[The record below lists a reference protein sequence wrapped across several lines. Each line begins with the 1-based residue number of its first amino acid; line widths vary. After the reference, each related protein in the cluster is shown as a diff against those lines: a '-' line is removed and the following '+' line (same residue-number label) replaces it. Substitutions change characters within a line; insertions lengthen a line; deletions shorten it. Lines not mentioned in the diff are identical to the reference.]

1 MYVIEIT
8 PHPDPYS
15 DCSAMWLR
23 FPSQLG
29 EVGAVIDSMLEE
41 FAFDEDA
48 EGPEPWE
55 AKVEIKDV
63 PLDEIVS
70 TLDNIDAQ
78 WTEAINKAIANGETC
93 ADWPREG

>member
-8 PHPDPYS
+8 PHPDPYG
-15 DCSAMWLR
+15 DCSSVLLR
-23 FPSQLG
+23 FPSQIG
-29 EVGAVIDSMLEE
+29 DVGSIIDSMLEG

-55 AKVEIKDV
+55 VKVEVKDV

-70 TLDNIDAQ
+70 TMEDLDEHWRREIDA
-78 WTEAINKAIANGETC
+78 AIDNGETC

>member
-8 PHPDPYS
+8 PHPDPYG
-15 DCSAMWLR
+15 DCSSVLLR
-23 FPSQLG
+23 FPSQIG
-29 EVGAVIDSMLEE
+29 DVGSIIDSMLEG

-63 PLDEIVS
+63 PLDEIVL
-70 TLDNIDAQ
+70 TLENIDKA

>member
-1 MYVIEIT
+1 MYIIEIT
-8 PHPDPYS
+8 PHPAPGRG
-15 DCSAMWLR
+15 CSAMWLR
-23 FPSQLG
+23 FPAQI
-29 EVGAVIDSMLEE
+29 EQVGGIIDGMLDE

-55 AKVEIKDV
+55 VKVEIKDG

-70 TLDNIDAQ
+70 TMEDLDEHWRREIDA
-78 WTEAINKAIANGETC
+78 AIDNGETC

>member
-15 DCSAMWLR
+15 DCSSVWLR
-23 FPSQLG
+23 FPSQIG
-29 EVGAVIDSMLEE
+29 EVGTIIDSMLEE
-41 FAFDEDA
+41 FANDEDA

-55 AKVEIKDV
+55 VKVEIKDV

-70 TLDNIDAQ
+70 TMEDLDEHWRREIDA
-78 WTEAINKAIANGETC
+78 AIARGETC
-93 ADWPREG
+93 AGWPREG